1 MYSLV
6 AGVLG
11 VTGFEPIRSLN
22 FEFETLGLLISNEKD
37 RIIPSRSNHLVL
49 IEGNDFLHSG
59 YLRADLREQSKEN
72 WNLEKLIPENS
83 HVFLGQKA

>member
-49 IEGNDFLHSG
+49 IEGNDF
-59 YLRADLREQSKEN
+59 
-72 WNLEKLIPENS
+72 
-83 HVFLGQKA
+83 